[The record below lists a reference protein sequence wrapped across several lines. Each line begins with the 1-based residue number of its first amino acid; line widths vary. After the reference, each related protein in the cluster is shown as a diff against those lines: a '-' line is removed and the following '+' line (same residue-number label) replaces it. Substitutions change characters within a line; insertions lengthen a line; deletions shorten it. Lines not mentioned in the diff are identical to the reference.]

1 MNPRTR
7 TPEPPY
13 CWQSKEALRKIR
25 EHFDGDSL
33 LPYAL
38 SVYCALTENASNKGE
53 EEFTTLQSHLAQLAG
68 VSVRTVRRV
77 LPDLRQVG
85 VIDYSTPRLRGP
97 VIFRLLSVRAP
108 HPHVASNRRNVRT
121 NRPNVRPSKIS
132 AFQAANRNNNE
143 VTNEITYSLR
153 AERFEGGDS
162 SLAAKIASAPDT
174 RDAAFADFW
183 AAYPRKVG
191 KRDAKRA
198 WAKLRPP
205 LSEVLAALEVWRNSD
220 DWRREGGRYIPHPT
234 TWLNRGGWEDEAPAG
249 ADINGG
255 SESLI

>member
-77 LPDLRQVG
+77 LPDPP
-85 VIDYSTPRLRGP
+85 S
-97 VIFRLLSVRAP
+97 S
-108 HPHVASNRRNVRT
+108 RR
-121 NRPNVRPSKIS
+121 
-132 AFQAANRNNNE
+132 
-143 VTNEITYSLR
+143 
-153 AERFEGGDS
+153 
-162 SLAAKIASAPDT
+162 
-174 RDAAFADFW
+174 
-183 AAYPRKVG
+183 
-191 KRDAKRA
+191 
-198 WAKLRPP
+198 
-205 LSEVLAALEVWRNSD
+205 
-220 DWRREGGRYIPHPT
+220 H
-234 TWLNRGGWEDEAPAG
+234 
-249 ADINGG
+249 
-255 SESLI
+255 

>member
-25 EHFDGDSL
+25 EHFDGDCL

-97 VIFRLLSVRAP
+97 VYSGCSPFGHRIRTLRPTGGTLGLIDRTLGLVRFQRFRPL
-108 HPHVASNRRNVRT
+108 
-121 NRPNVRPSKIS
+121 I
-132 AFQAANRNNNE
+132 
-143 VTNEITYSLR
+143 EITM
-153 AERFEGGDS
+153 
-162 SLAAKIASAPDT
+162 K
-174 RDAAFADFW
+174 
-183 AAYPRKVG
+183 
-191 KRDAKRA
+191 
-198 WAKLRPP
+198 
-205 LSEVLAALEVWRNSD
+205 
-220 DWRREGGRYIPHPT
+220 
-234 TWLNRGGWEDEAPAG
+234 
-249 ADINGG
+249 
-255 SESLI
+255 